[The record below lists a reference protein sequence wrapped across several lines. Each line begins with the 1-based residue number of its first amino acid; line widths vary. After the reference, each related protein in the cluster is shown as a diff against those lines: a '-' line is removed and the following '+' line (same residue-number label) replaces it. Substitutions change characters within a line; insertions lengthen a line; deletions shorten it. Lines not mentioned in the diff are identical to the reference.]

1 GPRGFRSVAVL
12 PLVVAGAA
20 LGVLSLYAGEVG
32 FFNDE
37 EMKLVMEIA
46 GNISF
51 ALEHI
56 DKEEKVRRLTRV
68 HAVLSGINAAIVRI
82 RDRQELFHEACRIAI
97 EHGKFRMAWVGL
109 VDREAGLVKPVAS
122 AGEVGDFFESAPLA
136 VIENKPGGHGLAGR
150 AVRDMKSMISND
162 VTNDP

>member
-68 HAVLSGINAAIVRI
+68 HTVLSGINAAIVRI
-82 RDRQELFHEACRIAI
+82 RDREELFRESCRIA
-97 EHGKFRMAWVGL
+97 F
-109 VDREAGLVKPVAS
+109 EAGQLRLAWIGIVDARRKEILPVAFS
-122 AGEVGDFFESAPLA
+122 GPEQ
-136 VIENKPGGHGLAGR
+136 GLLGIIQL
-150 AVRDMKSMISND
+150 S
-162 VTNDP
+162 